1 MNNKGQTLISFIIV
15 LPFLFLIFI
24 YLFNKCYLSYQKKE
38 LNNIL
43 EIACRYAL
51 DSKTDNEIE
60 NLILENDEKI
70 NKISIK
76 RDNSSITIT
85 LEKETLS
92 LFEKY
97 KIKSETKC
105 IE

>member
-38 LNNIL
+38 LNNIS

-70 NKISIK
+70 NNIIIK
-76 RDNSSITIT
+76 REKDSIAIT
-85 LEKETLS
+85 LEKETIS

-97 KIKSETKC
+97 KVKEKTKC